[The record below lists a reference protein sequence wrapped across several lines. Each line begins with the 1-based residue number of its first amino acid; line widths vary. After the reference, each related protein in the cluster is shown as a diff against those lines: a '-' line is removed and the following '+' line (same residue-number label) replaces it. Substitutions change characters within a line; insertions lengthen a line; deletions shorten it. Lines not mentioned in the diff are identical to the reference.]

1 MSGDADN
8 TNIWEGA
15 DVYRAPVGTTAPVD
29 VSTPF
34 GAGWDPL
41 GLLSADD
48 GLTEARDEDRSDHY
62 AWGGLLVRT
71 VRSKHKRTF
80 QVTLLEDTAIT
91 FGLLNPGS
99 TQSTTTGVT
108 TRVVKKP
115 TSDPQAFAFETVD
128 GTTISRKLI
137 PKGEITEVGEA
148 VRKEDDLTA
157 VTITVTV
164 YPASD
169 GTLYREITN
178 APGAAVA

>member
-15 DVYRAPVGTTAPVD
+15 DVYVADVGTTAPTD
-29 VSTPF
+29 TATAF

-62 AWGGLLVRT
+62 AWGGVLVRT

-80 QVTLLEDTAIT
+80 QVTILEDTAIT
-91 FGLLNPGS
+91 FGLINPGS
-99 TQSTTTGVT
+99 TQATATGVT

-115 TSDPQAFAFETVD
+115 TSDPKAFAFETID
-128 GTTISRKLI
+128 GDTTSRKI
-137 PKGEITEVGEA
+137 IAKGEITEVGEV
-148 VRKEDDLTA
+148 VRKEDDLSA
-157 VTITVTV
+157 VPITITV

-169 GTLYREITN
+169 GELYREITD
-178 APGAAVA
+178 APGAVVA

>member
-1 MSGDADN
+1 MEGDADN
-8 TNIWEGA
+8 VNIWESA
-15 DVYRAPVGTTAPVD
+15 DVLVADVGTTAPVD
-29 VSTPF
+29 TSSAF

-48 GLTEARDEDRSDHY
+48 GLTETREEDRSDHY
-62 AWGGLLVRT
+62 AWGGVLVRT

-80 QVTLLEDTAIT
+80 QVTILEDTAIT
-91 FGLLNPGS
+91 FGLINPGS

-115 TSDPQAFAFETVD
+115 IADPKAFAFETVD
-128 GTTISRKLI
+128 GATTSRKLI
-137 PKGEITEVGEA
+137 PKGEITEVGEV
-148 VRKEDDLTA
+148 VRKEDDMSA

-169 GTLYREITN
+169 GTLYREITD
-178 APGAAVA
+178 APGAVVA

>member
-1 MSGDADN
+1 MEGDADN

-15 DVYRAPVGTTAPVD
+15 DVYVADVGTTAPTD
-29 VSTPF
+29 TATAF
-34 GAGWDPL
+34 AAGWDPL

-48 GLTEARDEDRSDHY
+48 GLTESRDEDSSDHY

-80 QVTLLEDTAIT
+80 QVTILEDTAIT
-91 FGLLNPGS
+91 FGLINPGS

-115 TSDPQAFAFETVD
+115 TSDPRAFAFETVD
-128 GTTISRKLI
+128 GATTSRLLI
-137 PKGEITEVGEA
+137 PKGEITEVGEK

-157 VTITVTV
+157 VQITVTV
-164 YPASD
+164 YPAAD
-169 GTLYREITN
+169 GTIYREITD
-178 APGAAVA
+178 APGAVVA